1 MTTGRSGPSLVF
13 YAEAKG
19 RLTRAGGN

>member
-13 YAEAKG
+13 YVATKG
-19 RLTRAGGN
+19 RLTRVEGN